1 MDIITKKADCCG
13 CNACGDVCS
22 HNAVSFKIDIE
33 GFWYPEIDQTKCIDC
48 GLCKDVCPVLCKANY
63 IQRYATPKVFAAYAK
78 NEDIRIDSTSGG
90 IHSIIALAMYARKA
104 YVGGA
109 IFNDDH
115 TVSHIVSNDE
125 RMLSE
130 IRSSKYLQSNM
141 EGQFKELRK
150 LLIRG
155 ENVFYCGTP
164 CQIQALYKYL
174 RKEYSNL
181 MTCDFVCRG
190 VNSPKVFLSYMNML
204 EKQFGAV
211 ATKIKFKAKKK
222 GWHNFSMYVQF
233 ANGRE
238 YCKDRWHDL
247 FFIGYLQYGN
257 FARPSCYNCQ
267 FKGFPQK
274 ADITLADFW
283 GIENID
289 KTMDQD
295 RGTSLVLVN
304 SSKGLELFESVKE
317 QIEWREFTMKDAEI
331 GNPAINKSLEPESSN
346 RDAFFKA
353 LDKNTFD
360 KVARRFFPL
369 PTVFNKLKSKF
380 RLLIHVV
387 YCVLKTI
394 NMLGFSFYSWHIFL
408 KYNIFSSQVRKRKY
422 YCFRNLK
429 YSIVQ
434 LDKGARLILNNTFTL
449 GIKQVKRSRMETRL
463 LLEENAQLTVN
474 GSFTMF
480 AGSFIRVIKGG
491 HLILNGGFINEN
503 AQIICGDI
511 IDIGE
516 GCTIGRDVVI
526 RSYDGHTIEQEGYR
540 ISEPI
545 KIERNVWIGQGAT
558 ILKGVTIGEGAV
570 IAAGALVTKD
580 VPAFSIAAG
589 VPAKIIKEKV
599 SWK

>member
-222 GWHNFSMYVQF
+222 GWHNFSM
-233 ANGRE
+233 
-238 YCKDRWHDL
+238 
-247 FFIGYLQYGN
+247 
-257 FARPSCYNCQ
+257 
-267 FKGFPQK
+267 
-274 ADITLADFW
+274 
-283 GIENID
+283 
-289 KTMDQD
+289 
-295 RGTSLVLVN
+295 
-304 SSKGLELFESVKE
+304 
-317 QIEWREFTMKDAEI
+317 
-331 GNPAINKSLEPESSN
+331 
-346 RDAFFKA
+346 
-353 LDKNTFD
+353 
-360 KVARRFFPL
+360 
-369 PTVFNKLKSKF
+369 
-380 RLLIHVV
+380 
-387 YCVLKTI
+387 
-394 NMLGFSFYSWHIFL
+394 
-408 KYNIFSSQVRKRKY
+408 
-422 YCFRNLK
+422 
-429 YSIVQ
+429 
-434 LDKGARLILNNTFTL
+434 
-449 GIKQVKRSRMETRL
+449 
-463 LLEENAQLTVN
+463 
-474 GSFTMF
+474 
-480 AGSFIRVIKGG
+480 
-491 HLILNGGFINEN
+491 
-503 AQIICGDI
+503 
-511 IDIGE
+511 
-516 GCTIGRDVVI
+516 
-526 RSYDGHTIEQEGYR
+526 
-540 ISEPI
+540 
-545 KIERNVWIGQGAT
+545 
-558 ILKGVTIGEGAV
+558 
-570 IAAGALVTKD
+570 
-580 VPAFSIAAG
+580 
-589 VPAKIIKEKV
+589 
-599 SWK
+599 